1 MDRQAAISVALGT
14 AKLNLERFEAIERL
28 SEPFVIVAEG
38 FSVDEID
45 FLPHIGKPVSFDVG
59 DEMDHVRYFH
69 GLLTDAVLTK
79 VDISG
84 AHYRL
89 TVRPWFALL
98 DQNRNYRIFQD
109 KSIVDIAKQVF
120 ADAGMKDVEFDKL
133 TGAYKPREYC
143 VQYKESDFNFLSRLF
158 EDEGVYYYFRHEEAA
173 HKLVLCDG
181 KSAHQPAPGYES
193 IRFLPVSGDEATTPD
208 TLSDWNERVS
218 SVSQATVTLRSFDF
232 TKPQSP
238 VEAVA
243 KGAGQHPGD
252 ALEVYEYL
260 GDFTEQAEGEV
271 RGQSRLAASRAPR
284 RLYTGGGDVLG
295 LACGGLF
302 TLTEAGVDRFN
313 QEYLITGL
321 NHVIEAESHRSGD
334 DRQARRV
341 NVVAIP
347 GDTLFRPPLTATKP
361 VSTGVETATVTG
373 PPGEVIYVDEWGRV
387 KVRFHWDRSPD
398 QPGKTSCWMRV
409 SHHAAGEGFGN
420 VDHPRVGQ
428 EVIVDFLNG
437 DPDRP
442 IITGRVYNGQ
452 RKHAYDLPTQK
463 TRSLWKTQTV
473 GRLGDYS
480 GAEKTPAPNSLG
492 FNEIRLEDKGGAEEI
507 YIHAQRAMV
516 REVLLDDSLSVQRDR
531 ATRVGRDRV
540 TAIKRH
546 ETTTVETGNQ
556 THEVSQGN
564 RTTTVEQNDSTTIRS
579 GDYSVKVDKGA
590 VTIEAAKSI
599 TLKVG
604 SSSIVMDPAKITLS
618 SLTIVS
624 DATTLQRVL
633 GTMTEVDGTTTTTI
647 TGGVVKIN

>member
-1 MDRQAAISVALGT
+1 MDRQATVSIALGT
-14 AKLNLERFEAIERL
+14 AKLNLERFECIERL

-45 FLPHIGKPVSFDVG
+45 FLPHVGKPVSFDVG
-59 DEMDHVRYFH
+59 NEFDHIRYFH
-69 GLLTDAVLTK
+69 GLLTEAVLTK

-89 TVRPWFALL
+89 TVKSWFGLL

-133 TGAYKPREYC
+133 TGTYKPRDYC
-143 VQYKESDFNFLSRLF
+143 VQYKESDLNFLSRLF
-158 EDEGVYYYFRHEEAA
+158 EDEGVYYYFRHEEVA

-181 KSAHQPAPGYES
+181 KSAHKPEPGFES
-193 IRFLPVSGDEATTPD
+193 IRFLPVAGDEATTPD
-208 TLSDWNERVS
+208 TLSDWNERIS
-218 SVSQATVTLRSFDF
+218 SVSQSTVTLRSYDF
-232 TKPQSP
+232 MKPQAP

-243 KGAGQHPGD
+243 KSAGQHPGD
-252 ALEVYEYL
+252 ALEIYDYL
-260 GDFTEQAEGEV
+260 DDFTGQADGEA
-271 RGQSRLAASRAPR
+271 RGQARLAASRAPR
-284 RLYTGGGDVLG
+284 RLYTGSGDVQG
-295 LACGGLF
+295 LANGGLF

-321 NHVIEAESHRSGD
+321 NHIIEAEGHRSGD
-334 DRQARRV
+334 DRNARRV
-341 NVVAIP
+341 NVIAIP
-347 GDTLFRPPLTATKP
+347 ADTLFRPPLTATKP
-361 VSTGVETATVTG
+361 VSSGVETATVTG
-373 PPGEVIYVDEWGRV
+373 PPGEVIYIDEWGRV

-452 RKHAYDLPTQK
+452 RKHAYDLPVQK
-463 TRSLWKTQTV
+463 TRSLWKSQTV
-473 GRLGDYS
+473 GRLGDYG
-480 GAEKTPAPNSLG
+480 GAEKTPPTNSIG
-492 FNEIRLEDKGGAEEI
+492 FNEIRLEDKGGSEEI
-507 YIHAQRAMV
+507 YIHAQREMV
-516 REVLLDDSLSVQRDR
+516 REVLLDDRLTVQRDR

-540 TAIKRH
+540 TAVKRH

-556 THEVSQGN
+556 THEVSQGK
-564 RTTTVEQNDSTTIRS
+564 RTTTIEQNDATTVRS
-579 GDYSVKVDKGA
+579 GDYSLKVDKGM

-604 SSSIVMDPAKITLS
+604 QSTIVMDPSSITLK
-618 SLTIVS
+618 SLTITS
-624 DATTLQRVL
+624 DAQVLQKAK
-633 GTMTEVDGTTTTTI
+633 GTMTEIEGATMTTVK
-647 TGGVVKIN
+647 GGVVKIN